1 MGFDTTIENE
11 LTLGNLKLFFGTYT
25 NTSSST
31 GGDIVFPN
39 TEEIFHVQLQPK
51 GSAILANQ
59 PVVNETLPLLFSADG
74 TNERSTDE
82 TANAVANV
90 QVTIVTTADE
100 VGTFFAI
107 GQ

>member
-1 MGFDTTIENE
+1 MAFSTTIENE

-59 PVVNETLPLLFSADG
+59 PVVNETLPLLFSADA
-74 TNERSTDE
+74 TNERNTDPL
-82 TANAVANV
+82 AVANV
-90 QVTIVTTADE
+90 EVTIVTTADE